1 MNKVILDEERL
12 RFLYLEKGLSM
23 KEIADQLSIS
33 IGTVFNRC
41 KQYSYFWGSGIQS
54 VALYE
59 PPVIFLY

>member
-33 IGTVFNRC
+33 IGTVFN
-41 KQYSYFWGSGIQS
+41 
-54 VALYE
+54 
-59 PPVIFLY
+59 